1 MKISLRK
8 SSTHD
13 LPFMHEMLYEA
24 IYWAKR
30 ENYPSFDEV
39 KSDARFTKEFKD
51 FGDISGDIGVVAESE
66 SRPIGAAWIRCWRK
80 EDEIRGYISSDIP
93 ILAIAVARE
102 YRHMGIGKKM
112 MDALKNFAAKEE
124 INKISLCV
132 SKDNYAYNLYKQC
145 GFIVYKDIGDSYDML
160 FES

>member
-13 LPFMHEMLYEA
+13 LPFMREMLYEA

-30 ENYPSFDEV
+30 TSYPSFDEV

-51 FGDISGDIGVVAESE
+51 FGDISGDIGVIAESD
-66 SRPIGAAWIRCWRK
+66 SNPIGAAWIRCWKK

-93 ILAIAVARE
+93 ILAIAVVQE
-102 YRHMGIGKKM
+102 YRHMGNRQKTDGC
-112 MDALKNFAAKEE
+112 A
-124 INKISLCV
+124 
-132 SKDNYAYNLYKQC
+132 
-145 GFIVYKDIGDSYDML
+145 
-160 FES
+160 